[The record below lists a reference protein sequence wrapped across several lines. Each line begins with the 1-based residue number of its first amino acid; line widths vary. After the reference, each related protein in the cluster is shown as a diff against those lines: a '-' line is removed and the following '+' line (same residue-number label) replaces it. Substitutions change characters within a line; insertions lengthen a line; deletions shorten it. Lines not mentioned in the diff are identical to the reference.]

1 MFRKPVFQKPGGE
14 KEFLNEEWII
24 EDRSSTAEYTN
35 YVYNPNV
42 SLSITQQRERL
53 PVFKNRIDILYLLEK
68 HRVLIVTGETGSG
81 KSTQIPQYLMEAGWA
96 QKGQMIGVT
105 QPRRMAAITLAR
117 RVSEEKGCLVGQEV
131 GYCVR
136 FDECFDRE
144 GTKIKEFSLFQFMTE
159 GILVNEIMANP
170 LLPVYSVLMLDEAHE
185 RTLLTD
191 TSLGLMKKI
200 LLKRPDLRLIIS
212 SATLEAEVLKQFFH
226 SDIES
231 KNISAEILSIQ
242 GRAYPVEVY
251 YLSHPVPNYV
261 KAAVETVVKIHETQR
276 MGHVLVFLTGQD
288 EVEEA
293 VNLLK
298 EYSKNT
304 KNTPGIPSMY
314 VLPLYGSLPQSEQ
327 PPPSKIVINALE
339 LNYALGALDN
349 NGSLTELGMKMVMFP
364 VPAMQA
370 KMLLVSGEYGCS
382 EEALTIVSMLQI
394 ESIFLFPSHRKV
406 EARKAKYKFSVL
418 EGDLLTLLNVY
429 NAFLKKNK
437 DKQWCN
443 QMFLNY
449 NGLTRATE
457 IRNQLRKL
465 LQKHKVPLVSCEG
478 DTDLVCRCIVA
489 GHFANAAYLHYSGE
503 YRTVCGDHP
512 LAIHPTSVLYTQKQP
527 KWVVFGELTHTS
539 REFMRNVTVVES
551 SWLYEL
557 APGFYQYGTDTDAR
571 RGSIL

>member
-53 PVFKNRIDILYLLEK
+53 PVFKK

-242 GRAYPVEVY
+242 GRAYPIEVY

-298 EYSKNT
+298 
-304 KNTPGIPSMY
+304 
-314 VLPLYGSLPQSEQ
+314 
-327 PPPSKIVINALE
+327 
-339 LNYALGALDN
+339 
-349 NGSLTELGMKMVMFP
+349 
-364 VPAMQA
+364 
-370 KMLLVSGEYGCS
+370 
-382 EEALTIVSMLQI
+382 
-394 ESIFLFPSHRKV
+394 
-406 EARKAKYKFSVL
+406 
-418 EGDLLTLLNVY
+418 
-429 NAFLKKNK
+429 
-437 DKQWCN
+437 
-443 QMFLNY
+443 
-449 NGLTRATE
+449 
-457 IRNQLRKL
+457 
-465 LQKHKVPLVSCEG
+465 
-478 DTDLVCRCIVA
+478 
-489 GHFANAAYLHYSGE
+489 
-503 YRTVCGDHP
+503 
-512 LAIHPTSVLYTQKQP
+512 
-527 KWVVFGELTHTS
+527 
-539 REFMRNVTVVES
+539 
-551 SWLYEL
+551 
-557 APGFYQYGTDTDAR
+557 
-571 RGSIL
+571 